1 MKLSREEVNY
11 IILCF
16 YDIRRMIL
24 DVEMYLTT
32 YHELSK
38 AIDMLNEIEI
48 FLVEKR
54 DAKSGRR
61 LRKGSKIVRS
71 SVKKRNEP

>member
-1 MKLSREEVNY
+1 MNLSKNEVNY

-16 YDIRRMIL
+16 YDIRRIL
-24 DVEMYLTT
+24 LDAEMYLTDN
-32 YHELSK
+32 HELPQ

-54 DAKSGRR
+54 DAKSDRR